1 MHFSLSL
8 RCSTRLALAAACL
21 IGLTGMNAVSSDD
34 DGFVS
39 LFDGKSLD
47 GWQRYDGSTP
57 GAQWVVEDGALHL
70 KGGGGGDL
78 ATVEQYGDFIL
89 ELEWKVAPGSNS
101 GIIYR
106 ARPGDPA
113 PYMSGPEYQILDD
126 SRHNDGR
133 NPKTSA
139 ASFYALVAPEGK
151 RLKPVGEWNTARL
164 VVQGTKVE
172 HWVNGQ
178 KVVELDIS
186 SDEFKSM
193 VAKSKFKAWPQFAQS
208 AKGHIVLQDHG
219 DPVWYRNI
227 RIKPL

>member
-1 MHFSLSL
+1 MRFSLSI
-8 RCSTRLALAAACL
+8 RRPAVLALPDACR
-21 IGLTGMNAVSSDD
+21 IGLTGASMGSSDD
-34 DGFVS
+34 EGFVS
-39 LFDGKSLD
+39 LFDGKSLE
-47 GWQRYDGSTP
+47 GWQRYNGSKP
-57 GAQWVVEDGALHL
+57 GAQWVVEDGVLHL

-78 ATVEQYGDFIL
+78 ATVEQYDDFIL
-89 ELEWKVAPGSNS
+89 ELEWKVGPGSNS

-106 ARPGDPA
+106 SRPGDPA

-139 ASFYALVAPEGK
+139 GSFYALVAPEGK

-178 KVVELDIS
+178 KVVELDMG

-193 VAKSKFKAWPQFAQS
+193 VAKSKFNAWPQFAQS
-208 AKGHIVLQDHG
+208 SKGHIVLQDHG